1 MNTVFTSVLSSAEE
15 EVRSHKAHIQPPSHS
30 VTQKA
35 FRNWPVKE
43 ISPVLIQQLLG
54 KLNGVLLVSWAARG
68 RAHHRKRQN
77 NSSQDT
83 GETAV
88 TV

>member
-1 MNTVFTSVLSSAEE
+1 M
-15 EVRSHKAHIQPPSHS
+15 RSHKAHVQPLSHS

-35 FRNWPVKE
+35 LRNWPVKE
-43 ISPVLIQQLLG
+43 ISPVFIQQLLG
-54 KLNGVLLVSWAARG
+54 TLNGMLLVSWAARG

-77 NSSQDT
+77 KSSQDT
-83 GETAV
+83 GETVV